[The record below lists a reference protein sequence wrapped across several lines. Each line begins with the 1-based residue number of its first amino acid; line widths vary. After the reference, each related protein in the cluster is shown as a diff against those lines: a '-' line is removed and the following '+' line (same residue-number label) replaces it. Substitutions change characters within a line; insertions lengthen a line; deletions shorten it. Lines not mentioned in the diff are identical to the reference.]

1 MGRYRIVNFNEL
13 SAAILPKEELA
24 EIVLRAPQI
33 RSWLKAIEEQ
43 VLEDIYERG
52 EEYPCVK
59 VVRGQGRRAIK
70 DPDGFLT
77 KLQDE
82 GIVIDGLSKTVTKL
96 ESISTIERKLKMK
109 LEDSP
114 GAEFV
119 SKSEGS
125 LSLVPVDDK
134 RKGVTKNGETAS
146 AYAGL
151 FE

>member
-1 MGRYRIVNFNEL
+1 MNFNEL

-24 EIVLRAPQI
+24 EIALRAPEI
-33 RSWLKAIEEQ
+33 RAWLKAIEER
-43 VLEDIYERG
+43 VLEDIYEHG
-52 EEYPCVK
+52 DEYPGVK
-59 VVRGQGRRAIK
+59 VVRGQGRRTIK
-70 DPDGFLT
+70 DPDGFLKT
-77 KLQDE
+77 LQDE

-146 AYAGL
+146 AYTEL

>member
-1 MGRYRIVNFNEL
+1 MNFNEL

-24 EIVLRAPQI
+24 EIVLRAPEI
-33 RSWLKAIEEQ
+33 RVWLKAIEER
-43 VLEDIYERG
+43 VLEDIYECG
-52 EEYPCVK
+52 EEYPGVK
-59 VVRGQGRRAIK
+59 VVRGQGRRTIK
-70 DPDGFLT
+70 DPDGFLKT
-77 KLQDE
+77 LQDE

-146 AYAGL
+146 AYTEL

>member
-1 MGRYRIVNFNEL
+1 MNFNEL

-24 EIVLRAPQI
+24 EIVLRAPEI
-33 RSWLKAIEEQ
+33 RAWLKAIEER

-52 EEYPCVK
+52 EEYPGVK
-59 VVRGQGRRAIK
+59 VVRSQGRRTIK
-70 DPDGFLT
+70 DPDGFLM

-82 GIVIDGLSKTVTKL
+82 GIVIDGLSKTITKL

-146 AYAGL
+146 AYTEL

>member
-1 MGRYRIVNFNEL
+1 MNFNEL

-24 EIVLRAPQI
+24 DIVLRAPQI
-33 RSWLKAIEEQ
+33 RAWLKAIEEQ

-52 EEYPCVK
+52 EEYPGVK
-59 VVRGQGRRAIK
+59 VVRGQGRRTIK
-70 DPDGFLT
+70 DPDGFLM

-134 RKGVTKNGETAS
+134 RKGVTKNGETANS
-146 AYAGL
+146 YTEL

>member
-1 MGRYRIVNFNEL
+1 MNFNEL

-24 EIVLRAPQI
+24 DIVLRAPQI
-33 RSWLKAIEEQ
+33 RAWLKAIEEQ

-52 EEYPCVK
+52 EEYPGVK
-59 VVRGQGRRAIK
+59 VVRSQGRRTIK
-70 DPDGFLT
+70 DPDGFLMM
-77 KLQDE
+77 LRDE

-134 RKGVTKNGETAS
+134 RKGVTKNGETES
-146 AYAGL
+146 AYTEL